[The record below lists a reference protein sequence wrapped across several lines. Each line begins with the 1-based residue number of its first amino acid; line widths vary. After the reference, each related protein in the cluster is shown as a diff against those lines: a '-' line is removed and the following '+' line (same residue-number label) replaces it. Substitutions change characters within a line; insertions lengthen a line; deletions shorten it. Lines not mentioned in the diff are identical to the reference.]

1 MYRRFSAT
9 FTDAISDLRGYG
21 NGSAV
26 REACEDDFVSP
37 FQTDIGIIF
46 KNEFC
51 VLCNFPMALDHWR
64 DCVRARE
71 GAKTDNRYD
80 LTMILSTKETLL
92 PPQDRNDEN
101 PVACTRLDDVSQ
113 LVFV

>member
-1 MYRRFSAT
+1 LYRHFSAT

-26 REACEDDFVSP
+26 RQACEDDFVSP
-37 FQTDIGIIF
+37 FRTDFGMTF

-51 VLCNFPMALDHWR
+51 VLCNFPVALDHWR
-64 DCVRARE
+64 DCVRDEE
-71 GAKTDNRYD
+71 GTMNGNQYD
-80 LTMILSTKETLL
+80 LTMILTTKETL

-113 LVFV
+113 LVSV